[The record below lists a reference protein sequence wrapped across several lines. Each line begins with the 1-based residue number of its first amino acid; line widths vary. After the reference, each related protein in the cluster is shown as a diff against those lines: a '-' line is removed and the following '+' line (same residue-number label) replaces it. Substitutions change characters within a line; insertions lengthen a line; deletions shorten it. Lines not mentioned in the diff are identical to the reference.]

1 MKNKDNFICQR
12 CRANEVLFFCYSCPK
27 QINKL
32 CSDCDTYIHSIIP
45 YKNLHLR
52 DKIENIDEYKYFKER
67 QIKNEKNKGLE
78 EENKYQINII
88 NQLNLRIEELQKNI
102 YKLIEE
108 IKKISIEKE
117 SYIKELNNLKTEI
130 ESHKKENKHMKNTLN
145 ENKMKIAKLNDEL
158 ISENNKLKTKES
170 ELEEMNFYFN
180 NKISDSMKENKYL
193 LNELEN
199 LNNMVIKKSHS
210 YKEIVEENHL
220 LNDKILNL
228 EHENKE
234 TLKIILQLRRENQE
248 LIRRLNNYIYTLNN

>member
-1 MKNKDNFICQR
+1 
-12 CRANEVLFFCYSCPK
+12 
-27 QINKL
+27 
-32 CSDCDTYIHSIIP
+32 
-45 YKNLHLR
+45 
-52 DKIENIDEYKYFKER
+52 
-67 QIKNEKNKGLE
+67 
-78 EENKYQINII
+78 
-88 NQLNLRIEELQKNI
+88 
-102 YKLIEE
+102 
-108 IKKISIEKE
+108 
-117 SYIKELNNLKTEI
+117 
-130 ESHKKENKHMKNTLN
+130 MKNTLN
-145 ENKMKIAKLNDEL
+145 YNKIKIAKLNDEL

>member
-1 MKNKDNFICQR
+1 
-12 CRANEVLFFCYSCPK
+12 
-27 QINKL
+27 
-32 CSDCDTYIHSIIP
+32 
-45 YKNLHLR
+45 
-52 DKIENIDEYKYFKER
+52 
-67 QIKNEKNKGLE
+67 
-78 EENKYQINII
+78 
-88 NQLNLRIEELQKNI
+88 
-102 YKLIEE
+102 
-108 IKKISIEKE
+108 
-117 SYIKELNNLKTEI
+117 
-130 ESHKKENKHMKNTLN
+130 MKNTLN
-145 ENKMKIAKLNDEL
+145 YNKIKIAKLNDEL

-199 LNNMVIKKSHS
+199 LNNMIIKKSHS